1 MNYRKLILWWG
12 LIGSPVTYA
21 DLLISE
27 GPVSFSDSISITDT
41 KASAGASSDANA
53 LYGTN
58 TFTAFDPNMGVLTRT
73 IVDIAS
79 DRTHSIAGNRIGSSG
94 SANGLGNSAPRLD
107 LPSGTSTFSSSSM
120 SRSCNGSLSFPCP
133 YLLSGS
139 ASGINTSIDIND
151 PVTLN
156 AYVGAGSSFD
166 ISRVASISATSGG
179 SAASTET
186 TYSVTWSGELTTSF
200 EYLLHAAPSF
210 AADSDLQALTLDFGS
225 VLQDDLVNP
234 LSFDIFNRG
243 DMDTV
248 ALDLDSITSSGD
260 APTLTTDLFSYTQ
273 QDAGDTGYTFT
284 AFLDTL
290 NPGDFLVTY
299 ILGFSDADV
308 GAESSRWTSDQF
320 GYLTLTLK
328 GTVIGSTPTNGTVPE
343 PTTLLLLAIGLIA
356 LGGFAR
362 RRNRR

>member
-12 LIGSPVTYA
+12 LIGSPVAWA

-41 KASAGASSDANA
+41 KASVGASSDANA

-58 TFTAFDPNMGVLTRT
+58 TFTAFDPNLGVLTRT
-73 IVDIAS
+73 IVDLAS
-79 DRTHSIAGNRIGSSG
+79 DRTHSITGNRTGSTGTATG
-94 SANGLGNSAPRLD
+94 SGNSAPRLD
-107 LPSGTSTFSSSSM
+107 LPSGTSTFSASSL
-120 SRSCNGSLSFPCP
+120 SRSCNGTTLPCP
-133 YLLSGS
+133 YTLTGTP
-139 ASGINTSIDIND
+139 TSINSSIQITD
-151 PVTLN
+151 PVNLD
-156 AYVGAGSSFD
+156 AYVGVGSSFD
-166 ISRVASISATSGG
+166 ISRRASISATSGG
-179 SAASTET
+179 TAAATTT

-210 AADSDLQALTLDFGS
+210 AADSSLQALTLDFGS
-225 VLQDDLVNP
+225 VQQDDLADP

-243 DMDTV
+243 DSDTV

-260 APTLTTDLFSYTQ
+260 APTLTTDLFSYSDQ
-273 QDAGDTGYTFT
+273 AADNTGYTFT

-308 GAESSRWTSDQF
+308 GAESSRWSSDQF

-328 GTVIGSTPTNGTVPE
+328 GKVIGTTPTNGTVPE
-343 PTTLLLLAIGLIA
+343 PATLVLLAIGLIA